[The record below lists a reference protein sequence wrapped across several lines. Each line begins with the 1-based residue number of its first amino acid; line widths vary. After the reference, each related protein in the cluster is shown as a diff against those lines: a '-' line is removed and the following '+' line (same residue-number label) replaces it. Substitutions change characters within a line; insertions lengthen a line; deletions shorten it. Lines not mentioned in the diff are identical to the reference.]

1 MPSEIV
7 KNRLLNLQSPHIS
20 YVLDSMND
28 NTTNI
33 RDMKQYLLTTLF
45 NAPVT
50 IDSYYRARVNHD
62 YPGIRA

>member
-1 MPSEIV
+1 MPAEIV
-7 KNRLLNLQSPHIS
+7 KKRLLNLQSPHIS

-50 IDSYYRARVNHD
+50 IDLYYQSKVKND
-62 YPGIRA
+62 LYGVC